1 MVSARTEIRRGDVF
15 LVALN
20 PTRGR
25 EIQKTRPCA
34 VVSPDELNAHLG
46 TFIVAPLT
54 TGTHRYPFRLQ
65 CRFGGKTGFL
75 VLDQLRA
82 IDQERLVRR
91 LGRLSPDTLSK
102 ALIALQEMFAP

>member
-1 MVSARTEIRRGDVF
+1 MSARTEIRRGDVF

-34 VVSPDELNAHLG
+34 IVSPDELNAHLG

-102 ALIALQEMFAP
+102 ALVTLQEMFAA

>member
-1 MVSARTEIRRGDVF
+1 VSVGKAVRRGDVF

-20 PTRGR
+20 STRGR
-25 EIQKTRPCA
+25 EMQKTRPCA

-46 TFIVAPLT
+46 TFLVAPLT

-65 CRFGGKTGFL
+65 CRFRGKTGFL

-82 IDQERLVRR
+82 IDRERLVRR
-91 LGRLSPDTLSK
+91 LGRLSPETLSR
-102 ALIALQEMFAP
+102 ALGTLQEMFAP

>member
-1 MVSARTEIRRGDVF
+1 MVSTGTQIRRGDVF

-34 VVSPDELNAHLG
+34 VISPDELNAHLG

-82 IDQERLVRR
+82 IDHERLVRR
-91 LGRLSPDTLSK
+91 LGRLSPDSLSK
-102 ALIALQEMFAP
+102 ALVTLQEMFAP

>member
-1 MVSARTEIRRGDVF
+1 MSAGTEIRRGDVF

-34 VVSPDELNAHLG
+34 IVSPDELNAHLG

-65 CRFGGKTGFL
+65 CRCGGKTGFL

-91 LGRLSPDTLSK
+91 LGRLSPDSLSK
-102 ALIALQEMFAP
+102 ALVTLQEMFAP